1 MTFKLTL
8 HDRKGTELNQG
19 DIVRV
24 HNTGREYEFYAE
36 VKYLPKEKVIAPF
49 HTFTFHSFEKVDK
62 VPDNAVQSTNERY
75 NIWYLGNAEQTDN
88 AELHESYLSSWRACE
103 HYLSDG
109 CYNIE
114 LIESKQQTLF

>member
-8 HDRKGTELNQG
+8 HDRNGTELNQG

-24 HNTGREYEFYAE
+24 YNTGREYEFYSE
-36 VKYLPKEKVIAPF
+36 VKYLPEEKVIAPF

-75 NIWYLGNAEQTDN
+75 KIWYLGDTEQTDN
-88 AELHESYLSSWRACE
+88 SDMHENYLTSWRECE

-114 LIESKQQTLF
+114 LIEPKQQTLF